1 MKLRTILAVTALGA
15 AGVPAS
21 LAQAQTPPDP
31 ISGGTV
37 IGGLVSSFLE
47 LSITQPKTT
56 FTTFTKAK
64 TYSARFDAS
73 ATTTDDTALISIADG
88 EVASGSKLGHLTSG
102 SKKLPLALE
111 ARAGKGAFQPLD
123 TTVAPLLAK
132 ISGPA
137 TLAKSTINLR
147 QKVKSKAK
155 GSYRKLILVT
165 LSTETP

>member
-37 IGGLVSSFLE
+37 IGGVVSSFLE
-47 LSITQPKTT
+47 LSVTQPTSA
-56 FTTFTKAK
+56 FTKFTKAK
-64 TYSARFDAS
+64 TYSASFKAS

-88 EVASGSKLGHLTSG
+88 EVASGSKLGRLTSG

-111 ARAGKGAFQPLD
+111 ARAGKGAFQRLD
-123 TTVAPLLAK
+123 TSVAPLLARL
-132 ISGPA
+132 SGPA
-137 TLAKSTINLR
+137 TRATSTISLR
-147 QKVKSKAK
+147 QKVQRKVS
-155 GSYRKLILVT
+155 GSYRKLVLVT
-165 LSTETP
+165 LSTEAP